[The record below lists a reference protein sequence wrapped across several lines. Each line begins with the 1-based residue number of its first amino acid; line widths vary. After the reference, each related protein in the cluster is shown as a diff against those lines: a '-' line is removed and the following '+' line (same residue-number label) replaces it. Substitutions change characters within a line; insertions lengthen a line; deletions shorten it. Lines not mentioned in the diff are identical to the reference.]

1 MFSWSGLKG
10 RIMGNK
16 LAARCL
22 RACCW
27 VGLGSLGTQG
37 IRMVRMLVLTYI
49 LAPEDIGVVILVWYV
64 LGLLQELSDVGT
76 KHAIIQNPRG
86 LDYDYLNSGWIM
98 NLIRCTSLIIIL
110 YLIATLIA
118 EGIYQEQQ
126 LTNLLRLSCLIL
138 VFDGLGSMSIVA
150 LRKELKQGLISFVT
164 VSGQI
169 VGTAAAIYFAIR
181 MQNAQGVV
189 IGEICGA
196 GVLCVMSYLVHPF
209 RPGIKWNG
217 RAARQLIG
225 YGVIAYMVSL
235 IDAFGTRLDVF
246 ILGRIAGLSDVGI
259 YGPAMQII
267 LAPCAIFSLLTISVG
282 FPALS
287 MLQSDIGSVRRGTAE
302 IVKATQMLSIPAFS
316 VLAILGPDLVRVLPE
331 KFVGVGPAI
340 RVLSLTGFLMV
351 FMRQLTPALY
361 AIKKVYWFI
370 IRGLLQITIILV
382 IMVPFYRKW
391 GIYGICWAI
400 NIAYIVTVAFVLVV
414 TLRDLRWSW
423 RGFLADTVVPH
434 RAGLIGLVCGSGMYL
449 VLQVFRFDGLDGIWG
464 RLMIVAAGL
473 LGYGLSYLG
482 DYGPGNILSGEKGA
496 KSEKV

>member
-1 MFSWSGLKG
+1 
-10 RIMGNK
+10 MGDN
-16 LAARCL
+16 LAARCF

-27 VGLGSLGTQG
+27 AGLGSMGTQG

-49 LAPEDIGVVILVWYV
+49 LMPDDIGVMILVWYV

-86 LDYDYLNSGWIM
+86 LENDYLNSGWIM
-98 NLIRCTSLIIIL
+98 NLVRCTGLIVIL
-110 YLIATLIA
+110 YLTAPLIA
-118 EGIYQEQQ
+118 RGIYQEEQ
-126 LTNLLRLSCLIL
+126 LSGLLRLSCLIL
-138 VFDGLGSMSIVA
+138 VFDGLGSMSMVA

-164 VSGQI
+164 LVGQV
-169 VGTAAAIYFAIR
+169 VGTAAAIYFAVKMR
-181 MQNAQGVV
+181 NAQGVV

-196 GVLCVMSYLVHPF
+196 GALCVMSYLVHPF
-209 RPGIKWNG
+209 RPRLKWNG
-217 RAARQLIG
+217 RATSQLIG
-225 YGVIAYMVSL
+225 YGLVVYIVSL

-287 MLQSDIGSVRRGTAE
+287 MLQNDIGAVRKGTAE
-302 IVKATQMLSIPAFS
+302 IVKATQMLSIPAFGL
-316 VLAILGPDLVRVLPE
+316 LAILGPDVVRVLPE
-331 KFVGVGPAI
+331 KFAEVGPAI
-340 RVLSLTGFLMV
+340 RILSLTGFLMV

-370 IRGLLQITIILV
+370 IRGLLQIVIILV
-382 IMVPFYRKW
+382 IMVPFYRRW

-414 TLRDLRWSW
+414 ALRDLRWSVW
-423 RGFLADTVVPH
+423 GFLADTAGPH
-434 RAGLIGLVCGSGMYL
+434 RAGAIGAVCVGGIYVVLLV
-449 VLQVFRFDGLDGIWG
+449 FDVKDGGGLWG
-464 RLMIVAAGL
+464 RMIMVAAGL
-473 LGYGLSYLG
+473 LGFGLSSWG
-482 DYGPGNILSGEKGA
+482 DFRQGGKFQ
-496 KSEKV
+496 